1 MVQVLWFI
9 LGSVLPT
16 FVVLLPPR
24 SLDSCELES
33 RKCESSSVSF
43 LFFIVPCFVS
53 LSECY
58 HGGVDWPGCVR
69 LCCTAVIHRAHSHP
83 PRSRLHPSVA
93 ARPGVLSAAPCAAQR
108 DLVHPWTTCFASAEP
123 KPPAP
128 PPPQGCSLCLGVF
141 LSCRSSLLSCSRAH
155 TRVRLWRLS
164 FSS

>member
-43 LFFIVPCFVS
+43 LFFIVACFVS

-58 HGGVDWPGCVR
+58 HGGVDWLTGQAVCV
-69 LCCTAVIHRAHSHP
+69 CAV
-83 PRSRLHPSVA
+83 
-93 ARPGVLSAAPCAAQR
+93 Q
-108 DLVHPWTTCFASAEP
+108 
-123 KPPAP
+123 
-128 PPPQGCSLCLGVF
+128 Q
-141 LSCRSSLLSCSRAH
+141 
-155 TRVRLWRLS
+155 
-164 FSS
+164 